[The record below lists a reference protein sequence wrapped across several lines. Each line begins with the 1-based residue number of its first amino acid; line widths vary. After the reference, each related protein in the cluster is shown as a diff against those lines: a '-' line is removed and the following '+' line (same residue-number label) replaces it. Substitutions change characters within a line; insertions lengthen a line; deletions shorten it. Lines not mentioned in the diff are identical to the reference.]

1 MKNNEGKCFSI
12 SLGTIMLILLIVG
25 GIIFTINTISK
36 NIKVAKQEKQ
46 EDTQITVATTEKE
59 NAADTEVTSRAMT
72 ESREKLLEEIEN
84 NDINNETVEEI
95 TSQDGQDNNPEIKA
109 EEELQSENIEEPEV
123 VYTKIEDVKISQ
135 DMDLTIRTGLSR
147 EDFINLMAG
156 VKADTS
162 GFFEENAGLIYD
174 LCEKYE
180 INEIFF
186 CGLISAESGWSI
198 ASNHR
203 RTYNYI
209 SLMSNGKL
217 IQFSSVENGLE
228 EAAKALHDKYLTPGG
243 RFYHG
248 KTLSGVKKCFCPSS
262 STWVSL
268 VYGRM
273 KQII

>member
-12 SLGTIMLILLIVG
+12 SLGAIIGMLLIVG
-25 GIIFTINTISK
+25 GMIFSINTISK

-46 EDTQITVATTEKE
+46 EETQITVAATEERVTT
-59 NAADTEVTSRAMT
+59 DTEVTSRAMT
-72 ESREKLLEEIEN
+72 ESREKVLDEIEN
-84 NDINNETVEEI
+84 NDAIKIIIPN
-95 TSQDGQDNNPEIKA
+95 DGQENNPEVKS
-109 EEELQSENIEEPEV
+109 EEELQIENTQEIVEEPEV
-123 VYTKIEDVKISQ
+123 VYTKIEDVKISKE
-135 DMDLTIRTGLSR
+135 MDLTIRTGLSR
-147 EDFINLMAG
+147 EDFINLIAG
-156 VKADTS
+156 VKADKS

-186 CGLISAESGWSI
+186 CGLISAESGWNI

-203 RTYNYI
+203 RTFNYI

-217 IQFSSVENGLE
+217 RQFSSVENGLE

-262 STWVSL
+262 STWENL
-268 VYGRM
+268 VFGRM

>member
-12 SLGTIMLILLIVG
+12 SLGAIIGILLVVG
-25 GIIFTINTISK
+25 GIIFSINTISK

-46 EDTQITVATTEKE
+46 EDTQITVATTEKQ

-72 ESREKLLEEIEN
+72 ESREKLLEELEN
-84 NDINNETVEEI
+84 NNDTKVEEI
-95 TSQDGQDNNPEIKA
+95 TSQDGQDNNSEIKA

-123 VYTKIEDVKISQ
+123 VYTKIEDVTISQ
-135 DMDLTIRTGLSR
+135 GMDLTIRTGLSR

-156 VKADTS
+156 VKADKS

-186 CGLISAESGWSI
+186 CGLISAESGWDI

-217 IQFSSVENGLE
+217 LQFSSVENGLE
-228 EAAKALHDKYLTPGG
+228 EAAKSLHNKYLTPGG

-262 STWVSL
+262 STWVNL